1 MFIKNIVKKILTDEI
16 IFKKNAKYTMMKI
29 QKYQTL
35 CEADRKK
42 IISEEYQRL
51 TGNILSWDNPKRYT
65 EKLNVSKLLCSTPL
79 KQKLADKY
87 LVREWIKQIIGEEY
101 LIPLLGVYDKFEE
114 IDFDKLPDK
123 FVIKCNHDSGSVS
136 LCDKKKGI
144 NMKFLKEKYNY
155 YLKRNLA
162 DLNFE
167 MHYADIKPKILIE
180 RYMGENITDYK
191 FICIEGQPYYC
202 RVDTDRFTDHK
213 RVIYDMKWKKQSFR
227 IGNYEASAVVIKKP
241 EKFELMKTIVLKLCK
256 DIDQVRVDL
265 YEINGRI
272 YFGEMTFTSDN
283 GMDKIYP
290 DEYDFEL
297 GNLWNLKL

>member
-136 LCDKKKGI
+136 LCDKKK
-144 NMKFLKEKYNY
+144 E
-155 YLKRNLA
+155 
-162 DLNFE
+162 
-167 MHYADIKPKILIE
+167 
-180 RYMGENITDYK
+180 
-191 FICIEGQPYYC
+191 
-202 RVDTDRFTDHK
+202 
-213 RVIYDMKWKKQSFR
+213 
-227 IGNYEASAVVIKKP
+227 
-241 EKFELMKTIVLKLCK
+241 
-256 DIDQVRVDL
+256 
-265 YEINGRI
+265 
-272 YFGEMTFTSDN
+272 
-283 GMDKIYP
+283 
-290 DEYDFEL
+290 
-297 GNLWNLKL
+297 

>member
-1 MFIKNIVKKILTDEI
+1 
-16 IFKKNAKYTMMKI
+16 
-29 QKYQTL
+29 
-35 CEADRKK
+35 
-42 IISEEYQRL
+42 
-51 TGNILSWDNPKRYT
+51 
-65 EKLNVSKLLCSTPL
+65 
-79 KQKLADKY
+79 
-87 LVREWIKQIIGEEY
+87 
-101 LIPLLGVYDKFEE
+101 
-114 IDFDKLPDK
+114 
-123 FVIKCNHDSGSVS
+123 
-136 LCDKKKGI
+136 
-144 NMKFLKEKYNY
+144 MKFLKEKYNY